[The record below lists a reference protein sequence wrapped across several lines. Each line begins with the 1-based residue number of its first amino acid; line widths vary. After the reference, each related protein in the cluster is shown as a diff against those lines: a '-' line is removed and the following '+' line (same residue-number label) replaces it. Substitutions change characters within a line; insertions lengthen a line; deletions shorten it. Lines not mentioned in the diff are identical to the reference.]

1 MSAPGPTS
9 TIDAWKDWA
18 IADAKRRGLDQLAPA
33 LEDLA
38 QATRRLRAT
47 EWQPAPDAVA
57 EPTSP
62 DEPSHGR

>member
-18 IADAKRRGLDQLAPA
+18 IADAKRRGLNQLVPG

-47 EWQPAPDAVA
+47 EWQPAPDAAA
-57 EPTSP
+57 EPPST
-62 DEPSHGR
+62 DETPHGR